1 MGSVSRLVGVALVLF
16 VVSSTRSYAESF
28 VVPFSANLYLEVRGG
43 EAASRGMVDFGLGT
57 APTNFIPYLRNL
69 APNTSLEGEVF
80 LGFFGAGETVHFGMR
95 ATFLG
100 DTAWGFSNGNDQ
112 WSRVAFTDMDNSLG
126 MGGRSIERTGANTW
140 LMHLDYANLGFD
152 DDDNDIVI
160 QIRLATGGDPGQA
173 TKTVLTGKYYFSNFG
188 ALGVC
193 PSISLT

>member
-1 MGSVSRLVGVALVLF
+1 MFR
-16 VVSSTRSYAESF
+16 
-28 VVPFSANLYLEVRGG
+28 
-43 EAASRGMVDFGLGT
+43 
-57 APTNFIPYLRNL
+57 
-69 APNTSLEGEVF
+69 
-80 LGFFGAGETVHFGMR
+80 
-95 ATFLG
+95 G

-173 TKTVLTGKYYFSNFG
+173 TKTVLTGKYHFSNFG
-188 ALGVC
+188 ALGGPRPTFGSAFGTATFGAKNQMSFQQRVNG
-193 PSISLT
+193 PTQRAS